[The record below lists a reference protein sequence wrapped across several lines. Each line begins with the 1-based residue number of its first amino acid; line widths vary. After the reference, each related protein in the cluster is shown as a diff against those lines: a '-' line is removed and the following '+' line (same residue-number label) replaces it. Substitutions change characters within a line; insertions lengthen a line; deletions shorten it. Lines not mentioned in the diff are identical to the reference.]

1 MARVYAT
8 EADLAAY
15 GAPIGVVLPTGADA
29 VRQLKRAS
37 ELVDLAIITAVYDT
51 DTVTG
56 LPTATA
62 VTEALRDAT
71 CAQVAYWAET
81 GDQSGTSSQWQ
92 SVSIGSVS
100 LSRGT
105 SGQQSGLS
113 SGRSLAPQAC
123 THLRLAG
130 LLPGAIVH

>member
-8 EADLAAY
+8 EAQLAAY
-15 GAPIGVVLPTGADA
+15 GAPAGVVLPTGADA
-29 VRQLKRAS
+29 LRQLTRAS

-81 GDQSGTSSQWQ
+81 GDQSGTGGQWQ
-92 SVSIGSVS
+92 SVKIGSVS
-100 LSRGT
+100 LTGSS
-105 SGQQSGLS
+105 SGQSGTS
-113 SGRSLAPQAC
+113 SGRQLAEQAW
-123 THLRLAG
+123 THIRLAG
-130 LLPGAIVH
+130 LLPGAIIH